1 MLKRKKIK
9 EVFDNTSG
17 IFAALDTLT
26 MPWSEDQTALPL
38 DIIYNEEHSGEKWCA
53 PMVLNRLNDQGD
65 IPAEGMSVL
74 AVCLKGMYYSKWSAL
89 WELVNSEYNP
99 IENYNMVEDGSDE
112 LKKTGTDTNLKTGSL
127 DHSGAL
133 TRTGSLAHSG
143 ALTRTGSLEHSGALT
158 RTGSL
163 DRSGALITTG
173 SVADSGDVT
182 KTGKETTKVE
192 FTSEGDKTTTD
203 NLEYVGKDKTVDTLE
218 YLGKEK
224 TSGTQA
230 NNEDVKDE
238 SIYGYNSSQAQPS
251 SHAVEKASHE
261 DIKEFYDDRQ
271 DKRTIEKEYLNDRA
285 DNRTVT
291 ESHSADFKD
300 TTDTDHEYV
309 NVKDTTSMTKTYN
322 NLAETD
328 SRKETYNNI
337 ADTDSRKETYNNIAD
352 TDSRTE
358 TYNNIADTDTRKETY
373 NDITDQLTHN
383 TSDKNT
389 HHLTRSGNIG
399 VTTTQQMAL
408 QELEFRRWRFFDE
421 VMNDIDSMLTLRV
434 Y

>member
-9 EVFDNTSG
+9 DVIDPTSG
-17 IFAALDTLT
+17 IFAALDLLT
-26 MPWSEDQTALPL
+26 MPWSEDQGALPL
-38 DIIYNEEHSGEKWCA
+38 DIVYTEEHSGEKWCA
-53 PMVLNRLNDQGD
+53 PIIINRLNTDGEL
-65 IPAEGMSVL
+65 PAAGM
-74 AVCLKGMYYSKWSAL
+74 ATIATCLKAMYYSKWSAL
-89 WELVNSEYNP
+89 WELVNAEYNP
-99 IENYNMVEDGSDE
+99 IENYNMVEDGTSQM
-112 LKKTGTDTNLKTGSL
+112 KKTGTDTNLKTGSL

-133 TRTGSLAHSG
+133 TRTGSLD
-143 ALTRTGSLEHSGALT
+143 HSGALT

-163 DRSGALITTG
+163 DHSGALTRTG
-173 SVADSGDVT
+173 SLDHSGALTTSGSIEDSGDVI
-182 KTGKETTKVE
+182 KSGKEKTKVE
-192 FTSEGDKTTTD
+192 FTSEGQKTTED
-203 NLEYVGKDKTVDTLE
+203 NLEYIGKDKTVDTLE
-218 YLGKEK
+218 YKGKEK
-224 TSGTQA
+224 TSGAQV

-238 SIYGYNSSQAQPS
+238 SIYGYNSAQAQPS

-291 ESHSADFKD
+291 EYHSNDFKD
-300 TTDTDHEYV
+300 TTDTTHEYV
-309 NVKDTTSMTKTYN
+309 NVKDNTDMTKTYN

-352 TDSRTE
+352 TDSRKE
-358 TYNNIADTDTRKETY
+358 TYNNIADTDSRKETY
-373 NDITDQLTHN
+373 NNISDQLTHN
-383 TSDKNT
+383 TTDDGK

-399 VTTTQQMAL
+399 VTTTQQMAEA
-408 QELEFRRWRFFDE
+408 ELNWRRWNYFRE
-421 VMNDIDSMLTLRV
+421 VMDDIDTLLTLRI